1 MNNLKRGAIKA
12 YKDYLNS
19 TVGFTT
25 EAKGQAGGHQY
36 HATKRTYGDYLY
48 SQDKAMFIW
57 ELQIK
62 AGLVPDDNGQN
73 IDPTFKAIYDSLS

>member
-19 TVGFTT
+19 KVGFTT

-36 HATKRTYGDYLY
+36 HATKRPYGDYLY
-48 SQDKAMFIW
+48 SQDKDMFMF
-57 ELQIK
+57 ELHN
-62 AGLVPDDNGQN
+62 ALGLNPPNEA
-73 IDPTFKAIYDSLS
+73 DPAFQAIYNSL